1 MKKSPNWEIF
11 MNEFFERNSYMQ
23 WHDGIDPSV
32 LLQLSKEELAEAED
46 LLIESVKNGGMWPTV
61 GLATIKSKKAIP
73 VFKEKLKTSKGVLK
87 IRIADALENIEGAG
101 DYIPILI
108 EELREN
114 PSPYDR
120 LKAAMN
126 LGDYSTNIVIEAL
139 YDALLDSDYLVR
151 YHSANSLL
159 KIHNMRPDNISKYEK
174 IFQNL
179 IESEEKF
186 QGRDPD
192 EKYTLA
198 ANQMKDLLKN
208 KTKKSY
214 P

>member
-1 MKKSPNWEIF
+1 MKKSPNWEKF
-11 MNEFFERNSYMQ
+11 MNEFFERSSYMQ

-32 LLQLSKEELAEAED
+32 LLELSKEELAEAEE

-73 VFKEKLKTSKGVLK
+73 VLKEKLKKSKGVLK
-87 IRIADALENIEGAG
+87 IRIANALEKIEGTG
-101 DYIPILI
+101 EYIPILI
-108 EELREN
+108 EELRKN
-114 PSPYDR
+114 PSHYDR
-120 LKAAMN
+120 LEAAMN
-126 LGDYSTNIVIEAL
+126 LGDYPTKIVIEAL

-159 KIHNMRPDNISKYEK
+159 KIHNMKPNNISKYER

-179 IESEEKF
+179 IESEEQS
-186 QGRDPD
+186 QGRDLA
-192 EKYTLA
+192 EKYNLA
-198 ANQMKDLLKN
+198 AKQMKDLLKK
-208 KTKKSY
+208 KTKKRY